1 MASIRSRGAA
11 ITVRIALVFAVII
24 VFCVSVPRS
33 PGQDK
38 KVYQAGTIVD
48 VQPHQAA
55 AGTDSD
61 KKQFDVS
68 IKVAN
73 KIYVVLYSPPGGQDF
88 AEYGVGMNRTVLVEG
103 DTLKLNDLLGRTRSL
118 PIQSVKDAPTKTAQ

>member
-1 MASIRSRGAA
+1 MASIRRHRGATA
-11 ITVRIALVFAVII
+11 RRIALVFAVIT
-24 VFCVSVPRS
+24 VFCFSATRS
-33 PGQDK
+33 PGEDK

-55 AGTDSD
+55 AGTDAE
-61 KKQFDVS
+61 KKQYDVS

-88 AEYGVGMNRTVLVEG
+88 AEYGVGMNRTVFVEG
-103 DTLKLNDLLGRTRSL
+103 DTMKLNDLLGRTRIL
-118 PIQSVKDAPTKTAQ
+118 PVLSVKDAPAKTAQ

>member
-1 MASIRSRGAA
+1 MASIRQQGAA
-11 ITVRIALVFAVII
+11 TTLWLALCFAFIFI
-24 VFCVSVPRS
+24 FCFSVTRS

-48 VQPHQAA
+48 VQVHEQAP
-55 AGTDSD
+55 GTDYD

-68 IKVAN
+68 IKVGN

-88 AEYGVGMNRTVLVEG
+88 AEYGVGMNRTVFVEG
-103 DTLKLNDLLGRTRSL
+103 DTMKLNDLLGRTRIL
-118 PIQSVKDAPTKTAQ
+118 PILSVKDAPAKTP

>member
-1 MASIRSRGAA
+1 MASIRRGGVA
-11 ITVRIALVFAVII
+11 TRVWFVLVFSVVII
-24 VFCVSVPRS
+24 FCVSVTRS
-33 PGQDK
+33 SAQDK

-55 AGTDSD
+55 AGTDAE
-61 KKQFDVS
+61 KKQYDVS

-103 DTLKLNDLLGRTRSL
+103 DTMKLNDLLGRTRIL
-118 PIQSVKDAPTKTAQ
+118 PVLSVKDAPAKTAQ

>member
-1 MASIRSRGAA
+1 MVSIRSRRAG

-24 VFCVSVPRS
+24 VFCFSVARS
-33 PGQDK
+33 QGQDK

-55 AGTDSD
+55 AGSDSD

-103 DTLKLNDLLGRTRSL
+103 DTMKLNDLLGRTRIL
-118 PIQSVKDAPTKTAQ
+118 PVLSVKDAPSKSPQ